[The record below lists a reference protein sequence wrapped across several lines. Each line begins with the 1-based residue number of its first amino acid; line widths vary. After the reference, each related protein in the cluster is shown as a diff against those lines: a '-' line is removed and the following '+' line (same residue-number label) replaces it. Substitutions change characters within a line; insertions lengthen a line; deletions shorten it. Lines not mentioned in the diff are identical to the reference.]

1 MHLAGFVKRTLH
13 LTCCVFRAFWRD
25 RRCLSSSTHFSF
37 FPSLCAKASPL
48 FCSML
53 STGILNTI
61 GFKIS
66 PLATELSVGLQVP
79 FCNCK
84 QRFYRKIGEKKRNHL
99 TFWCFKALHPP
110 FTHRKETSCPSALT
124 PGAGLSLAELPPC
137 TCPLLVGLVT
147 PSFPSSSLLHLSG
160 SLKVESGAQHITWER
175 HKDKCSQPQYSF
187 SMSVRLSCSFSGFT
201 AAVILRNHKS
211 RCPCPG

>member
-137 TCPLLVGLVT
+137 TCPLLFGLVT
-147 PSFPSSSLLHLSG
+147 LSFPSIVPSAPQREPRSGVRGSTHHVGEAQRQMLSATVLLLHVCEAFLQFFWFYGSG
-160 SLKVESGAQHITWER
+160 DSKE
-175 HKDKCSQPQYSF
+175 P
-187 SMSVRLSCSFSGFT
+187 
-201 AAVILRNHKS
+201 
-211 RCPCPG
+211 